1 MAIDLITGHQGVAHI
16 SAEQIAELQRAE
28 LGGYGDAKVMRM
40 IDGGVTYAGL
50 TITVAAGYWRVNGY
64 DMQIQE
70 AEEILI
76 DPTAAGMNRIDKVYA
91 TILQDIPSGVQRSEL
106 RVVQGE
112 ESATT
117 PTAPTKPTAPILNTD
132 ELLQIEEVCT
142 VTVSDGAMTF
152 TDNTIPYEL
161 ANPQDITNTQE
172 MIAPI
177 EAGPTASKAYAKGK
191 QLIYNGLLYK
201 VTTAIAQG
209 DTLTVGTNIT
219 FSDDVVTQLETLT
232 KNAPKYGTSSSSA
245 STTSKTATTTN
256 GDFNLHTGSVV
267 RVKFTYT
274 NTATTPTLNVD
285 STGAHAIKAYNTTK
299 PDVYWKAGDVVE
311 FTYDG
316 SNFIMGATEG
326 QISELNA
333 SLTQWTDITSQFTFH
348 ANKTEAKVIYN
359 PITKRVVL
367 SARIDS
373 CVNGATIVNNLP
385 TEFKPNSS
393 LLIQMYG
400 VTGTYVIG
408 SAYYRQSSTS
418 STSTLVKNADVCFD
432 GTKILIY
439 LPTAEAA
446 YAVKMTQITW
456 ITN

>member
-28 LGGYGDAKVMRM
+28 LGGYGDNKVMRM

-50 TITVAAGYWRVNGY
+50 TITVAAGYWRVNGF
-64 DMQIQE
+64 DMEIQE

-76 DPTAAGMNRIDKVYA
+76 DPTAAGMSRIDKVYA

-112 ESATT
+112 ESAST

-161 ANPQDITNTQE
+161 ANPEDITDTQE

-209 DTLTVGTNIT
+209 DTLTDGTNIAL
-219 FSDDVVTQLETLT
+219 SDDVVTQLETLT
-232 KNAPKYGTSSSSA
+232 INAPKYGTSSTSA
-245 STTSKTATTTN
+245 STTAKTATTTN

-299 PDVYWKAGDVVE
+299 PDVYWKAGDIVE

-316 SNFIMGATEG
+316 TNFIMGPTEG
-326 QISELNA
+326 QITDLNA
-333 SLTQWTDITSQFTFH
+333 SLFYIDS
-348 ANKTEAKVIYN
+348 AKYHIGQTINSNSEYSAPKDGMYFFSLKRSSGSAQTAVIYSDSSRTCN
-359 PITKRVVL
+359 ILQSQL
-367 SARIDS
+367 SDTYYETFNIPLKEGQKIYTR
-373 CVNGATIVNNLP
+373 N
-385 TEFKPNSS
+385 
-393 LLIQMYG
+393 
-400 VTGTYVIG
+400 TGDYILV
-408 SAYYRQSSTS
+408 YYYE
-418 STSTLVKNADVCFD
+418 V
-432 GTKILIY
+432 
-439 LPTAEAA
+439 
-446 YAVKMTQITW
+446 
-456 ITN
+456 

>member
-28 LGGYGDAKVMRM
+28 LGGYGDNKVMRM

-76 DPTAAGMNRIDKVYA
+76 DPTAAGMSRIDKVYA
-91 TILQDIPSGVQRSEL
+91 AILQDIPSGVQRSEL

-112 ESATT
+112 ESAST

-161 ANPQDITNTQE
+161 ANPEDITDTQE

-177 EAGPTASKAYAKGK
+177 EAGPTASKAYAVGK

-201 VTTAIAQG
+201 VTAAIAQG
-209 DTLTVGTNIT
+209 DTLTVGTNIEL
-219 FSDDVVTQLETLT
+219 SDDVVTQLETLT
-232 KNAPKYGTSSSSA
+232 KNVPKYGTSSSSA

-316 SNFIMGATEG
+316 TNFIMGPTEG
-326 QISELNA
+326 QITDLNA
-333 SLTQWTDITSQFTFH
+333 SLTHIGMIIHSTTLD
-348 ANKTEAKVIYN
+348 TEAKVKAIYGSN
-359 PITKRVVL
+359 TSWIQHSGYVLRGAASGVTANSATKTGGDDNAYLIKHTHSAVMNAMSSYQGYFTITG
-367 SARIDS
+367 AQN
-373 CVNGATIVNNLP
+373 NGN
-385 TEFKPNSS
+385 PNS
-393 LLIQMYG
+393 G
-400 VTGTYVIG
+400 F
-408 SAYYRQSSTS
+408 ASTS
-418 STSTLVKNADVCFD
+418 QA
-432 GTKILIY
+432 GT
-439 LPTAEAA
+439 
-446 YAVKMTQITW
+446 VDNG
-456 ITN
+456 TNRNIPNYKSVYIWERIA

>member
-16 SAEQIAELQRAE
+16 SEEQIAELQRAE
-28 LGGYGDAKVMRM
+28 LGGYGDNKVMRM
-40 IDGGVTYAGL
+40 IDGGVTYSGL

-76 DPTAAGMNRIDKVYA
+76 DPTAAGYNRIDKVYA

-112 ESATT
+112 ESAST

-161 ANPQDITNTQE
+161 ANPEDITDTQE

-209 DTLTVGTNIT
+209 DTLTVGTNIAL
-219 FSDDVVTQLETLT
+219 SDDVTTQLLTL
-232 KNAPKYGTSSSSA
+232 KNQVPKYGTSSTAA
-245 STTSKTATTTN
+245 STTAKTASTTD
-256 GDFNLHTGSVV
+256 GDFVLQTGAVV
-267 RVKFTYT
+267 RVKFSYD
-274 NTATTPTLNVD
+274 NTATTPTLNID

-316 SNFIMGATEG
+316 TNFIMGPTEG
-326 QISELNA
+326 QITDLNA
-333 SLTQWTDITSQFTFH
+333 SLVNQSSGNSIELNTSRIPVCTSSDKEVDGWFPFPFI
-348 ANKTEAKVIYN
+348 AKNTNYTVTVIG
-359 PITKRVVL
+359 TV
-367 SARIDS
+367 S
-373 CVNGATIVNNLP
+373 IVNIGNASL
-385 TEFKPNSS
+385 TVSSKQKNGFGFK
-393 LLIQMYG
+393 LT
-400 VTGTYVIG
+400 TG
-408 SAYYRQSSTS
+408 SQSF
-418 STSTLVKNADVCFD
+418 V
-432 GTKILIY
+432 GTGGY
-439 LPTAEAA
+439 LANIN
-446 YAVKMTQITW
+446 IT
-456 ITN
+456 ITFS

>member
-28 LGGYGDAKVMRM
+28 LGGYGDNKVMRM

-76 DPTAAGMNRIDKVYA
+76 DPTAAGMSRIDKVYA
-91 TILQDIPSGVQRSEL
+91 AILQDIPSGVQRSEL

-112 ESATT
+112 ESAST

-152 TDNTIPYEL
+152 QDNTIPYRL
-161 ANPQDITNTQE
+161 ANPEDITETQQ

-209 DTLTVGTNIT
+209 DTLTVDTNIEL
-219 FSDDVVTQLETLT
+219 SDDVVTQLETLT

-285 STGAHAIKAYNTTK
+285 STGAHAIKAYKTTK

-333 SLTQWTDITSQFTFH
+333 SLTWLHLVTHTG
-348 ANKTEAKVIYN
+348 KGYETEIPSDAKEIYIDFVHN
-359 PITKRVVL
+359 GSAVGGSLYVVL
-367 SARIDS
+367 SAKVSNSHNYYCISPAINKPGSYGQEVYFRIS
-373 CVNGATIVNNLP
+373 SQYKISLYAANNGNNTDISADLSYIV
-385 TEFKPNSS
+385 
-393 LLIQMYG
+393 
-400 VTGTYVIG
+400 
-408 SAYYRQSSTS
+408 YYR
-418 STSTLVKNADVCFD
+418 
-432 GTKILIY
+432 
-439 LPTAEAA
+439 
-446 YAVKMTQITW
+446 
-456 ITN
+456 

>member
-28 LGGYGDAKVMRM
+28 LGGYGDNKVMRM

-76 DPTAAGMNRIDKVYA
+76 DPTAAGMSRIDKVYA
-91 TILQDIPSGVQRSEL
+91 SILQDIPSGVQRSEL

-112 ESATT
+112 ESAST

-161 ANPQDITNTQE
+161 ANPEDITDTQE

-209 DTLTVGTNIT
+209 DTLTVGTNIAL
-219 FSDDVVTQLETLT
+219 SDDVVTQLETLT

-245 STTSKTATTTN
+245 STTAKKATTTN

-299 PDVYWKAGDVVE
+299 PDAYWKAGDVVE

-316 SNFIMGATEG
+316 TNFIMGPTEG
-326 QISELNA
+326 QITDLNA
-333 SLTQWTDITSQFTFH
+333 SLNKHEIGSPTQLSDNTLFTCPSDGYLRIFAIYDGTDNNFIESYIQGSSPSSEVVVISAQATTTHGSQVAIFCKKGMKIKATPITSGKTVAQF
-348 ANKTEAKVIYN
+348 Y
-359 PITKRVVL
+359 PI
-367 SARIDS
+367 A
-373 CVNGATIVNNLP
+373 
-385 TEFKPNSS
+385 
-393 LLIQMYG
+393 
-400 VTGTYVIG
+400 
-408 SAYYRQSSTS
+408 
-418 STSTLVKNADVCFD
+418 
-432 GTKILIY
+432 
-439 LPTAEAA
+439 
-446 YAVKMTQITW
+446 
-456 ITN
+456 

>member
-28 LGGYGDAKVMRM
+28 LGGYGDNKVMRM
-40 IDGGVTYAGL
+40 IDGGVTYSGL

-76 DPTAAGMNRIDKVYA
+76 DPTAAGYNRIDKVYA

-112 ESATT
+112 ESAST

-152 TDNTIPYEL
+152 QDNTIPYRL
-161 ANPQDITNTQE
+161 ANPEDITETQQ

-177 EAGPTASKAYAKGK
+177 EAGPTASQAYVVGK
-191 QLIYNGLLYK
+191 QLVYNGLLYK
-201 VTTAIAQG
+201 VTSAIAQG
-209 DTLTVGTNIT
+209 DTLTVDTNIAL
-219 FSDDVVTQLETLT
+219 SDDVTTQLLTL
-232 KNAPKYGTSSSSA
+232 KNQVPKYGTSSTAA
-245 STTSKTATTTN
+245 STTAKTASTTD
-256 GDFNLHTGSVV
+256 GDFVLQTGAVV
-267 RVKFTYT
+267 RVKFTYN
-274 NTATTPTLNVD
+274 NTASTPTLNID
-285 STGAHAIKAYNTTK
+285 STGAHDIKAYNTTK
-299 PDVYWKAGDVVE
+299 PDIYWKAGDVVE

-333 SLTQWTDITSQFTFH
+333 SLTKIDTDITKYGFGTQ
-348 ANKTEAKVIYN
+348 V
-359 PITKRVVL
+359 PITANTNYTAPSDGFFRVVSPL
-367 SARIDS
+367 TIGQNVYGALRINDVTIQTVVS
-373 CVNGATIVNNLP
+373 YPLGGVAIGTPVRKGMVLNWMQYGATD
-385 TEFKPNSS
+385 
-393 LLIQMYG
+393 
-400 VTGTYVIG
+400 G
-408 SAYYRQSSTS
+408 SGIFIPLT
-418 STSTLVKNADVCFD
+418 
-432 GTKILIY
+432 
-439 LPTAEAA
+439 
-446 YAVKMTQITW
+446 
-456 ITN
+456 

>member
-16 SAEQIAELQRAE
+16 SEEQIAELQRAE
-28 LGGYGDAKVMRM
+28 LGGYGDSKVMRM

-76 DPTAAGMNRIDKVYA
+76 DPTAAGYNRIDKVYA

-112 ESATT
+112 ESAST

-161 ANPQDITNTQE
+161 ANPEDITDTQE

-209 DTLTVGTNIT
+209 DTLTVDTNIAL
-219 FSDDVVTQLETLT
+219 SDDVVTQLETLT

-245 STTSKTATTTN
+245 STTAKTATTTN

-274 NTATTPTLNVD
+274 NTATTPTLNID

-316 SNFIMGATEG
+316 TNFIMGPTEG
-326 QISELNA
+326 QITDLNA
-333 SLTQWTDITSQFTFH
+333 SLTQINSNLDDLLVEDSRSVTTDVNGLAWIGS
-348 ANKTEAKVIYN
+348 KSGYIL
-359 PITKRVVL
+359 I
-367 SARIDS
+367 SARTNLS
-373 CVNGATIVNNLP
+373 SGGTINY
-385 TEFKPNSS
+385 TFE
-393 LLIQMYG
+393 
-400 VTGTYVIG
+400 IG
-408 SAYYRQSSTS
+408 SPN
-418 STSTLVKNADVCFD
+418 LNGFNVKISNAD
-432 GTKILIY
+432 GTPVRNSTGFSIRL
-439 LPTAEAA
+439 
-446 YAVKMTQITW
+446 TW
-456 ITN
+456 LKLLT

>member
-16 SAEQIAELQRAE
+16 SEEQIAELQRAE
-28 LGGYGDAKVMRM
+28 SGGYGDSKVMRM

-50 TITVAAGYWRVNGY
+50 TITVAAGYWRVNGF
-64 DMQIQE
+64 DMEIQE

-76 DPTAAGMNRIDKVYA
+76 DPTATGMSRIDKIYA

-112 ESATT
+112 ESTST

-152 TDNTIPYEL
+152 QDNTIPYEL
-161 ANPQDITNTQE
+161 ANPEDITDTQE

-209 DTLTVGTNIT
+209 DTLTVGTNIAL
-219 FSDDVVTQLETLT
+219 SDDVVTQLETLT
-232 KNAPKYGTSSSSA
+232 KNAPKYGTSSTSA
-245 STTSKTATTTN
+245 STTAKTATTTN

-316 SNFIMGATEG
+316 TNFIMGPTEG
-326 QISELNA
+326 QITDLNA
-333 SLTQWTDITSQFTFH
+333 SLNNYQLKNWTLVD
-348 ANKTEAKVIYN
+348 
-359 PITKRVVL
+359 TK
-367 SARIDS
+367 
-373 CVNGATIVNNLP
+373 
-385 TEFKPNSS
+385 
-393 LLIQMYG
+393 
-400 VTGTYVIG
+400 TGTTAVALPSTFTELYIVVNYSGYNYSPFHIISANLSNNDKAYFGG
-408 SAYYRQSSTS
+408 SGE
-418 STSTLVKNADVCFD
+418 STSTLVGIVINVSKTSA
-432 GTKILIY
+432 KIAKANFNNGVNVTSSSSI
-439 LPTAEAA
+439 TV
-446 YAVKMTQITW
+446 YAR
-456 ITN
+456 

>member
-28 LGGYGDAKVMRM
+28 LGGYGDSKVMRM

-50 TITVAAGYWRVNGY
+50 TITVAAGYWRVNGF

-161 ANPQDITNTQE
+161 ANPEDITDTQE

-191 QLIYNGLLYK
+191 KLIYNGLLYK

-209 DTLTVGTNIT
+209 DTLTVGTNIEL
-219 FSDDVVTQLETLT
+219 SDDVVTQLETLT

-316 SNFIMGATEG
+316 TNFIMGPTEG
-326 QISELNA
+326 QITDLNA
-333 SLTQWTDITSQFTFH
+333 SLTQLNEVTGITNTIDYHQTTFQ
-348 ANKTEAKVIYN
+348 NGG
-359 PITKRVVL
+359 ITKNNKHISVHIRVTAKNALAANSQTTLIKGFPLPKLPVFFGVTVQGA
-367 SARIDS
+367 STQGFGWID
-373 CVNGATIVNNLP
+373 VNGSFTLYTYTAISAGG
-385 TEFKPNSS
+385 FI
-393 LLIQMYG
+393 LLNVGYDI
-400 VTGTYVIG
+400 
-408 SAYYRQSSTS
+408 
-418 STSTLVKNADVCFD
+418 D
-432 GTKILIY
+432 
-439 LPTAEAA
+439 
-446 YAVKMTQITW
+446 
-456 ITN
+456 

>member
-16 SAEQIAELQRAE
+16 SEEQIAELQRAE
-28 LGGYGDAKVMRM
+28 LGGYGDNKVMRM
-40 IDGGVTYAGL
+40 IDGGVTYSGL

-76 DPTAAGMNRIDKVYA
+76 DPTAAGYNRIDKVYA

-112 ESATT
+112 ESAST

-142 VTVSDGAMTF
+142 VTVADGAMTF
-152 TDNTIPYEL
+152 TDETIPYEL
-161 ANPQDITNTQE
+161 ANPEDITDTQE

-177 EAGPTASKAYAKGK
+177 EAGPTASQAYAKGK

-209 DTLTVGTNIT
+209 DTLTVGTNIAL
-219 FSDDVVTQLETLT
+219 SDDVVTQLETLT

-245 STTSKTATTTN
+245 STTAKTASTTN

-285 STGAHAIKAYNTTK
+285 STGAHNIKAYNTTK

-326 QISELNA
+326 QITDLKYDLSIQNIQITGTYA
-333 SLTQWTDITSQFTFH
+333 SICTVKRIGNIVQVDISGNSTTSNSDFLI
-348 ANKTEAKVIYN
+348 ASGLPKEAKVPYFQDFNGCTIY
-359 PITKRVVL
+359 I
-367 SARIDS
+367 S
-373 CVNGATIVNNLP
+373 NG
-385 TEFKPNSS
+385 S
-393 LLIQMYG
+393 LYSGPRASGKGYINAHF
-400 VTGTYVIG
+400 TYF
-408 SAYYRQSSTS
+408 T
-418 STSTLVKNADVCFD
+418 DD
-432 GTKILIY
+432 
-439 LPTAEAA
+439 
-446 YAVKMTQITW
+446 
-456 ITN
+456 

>member
-16 SAEQIAELQRAE
+16 SAEQIAELQRTE
-28 LGGYGDAKVMRM
+28 LGGYGDNKVMRM

-76 DPTAAGMNRIDKVYA
+76 DPTAAGMSRIDKVYA

-112 ESATT
+112 ESAST

-161 ANPQDITNTQE
+161 ANPEDITDTQE

-177 EAGPTASKAYAKGK
+177 EAGPTASQAYAVGK
-191 QLIYNGLLYK
+191 QLVYNGLLYK
-201 VTTAIAQG
+201 VTSAIAQG
-209 DTLTVGTNIT
+209 DTLTVSTNIAL
-219 FSDDVVTQLETLT
+219 SDDVTTQLLTL
-232 KNAPKYGTSSSSA
+232 KNQVPKYGTSSTAA
-245 STTSKTATTTN
+245 STTAKKATTTN
-256 GDFNLHTGSVV
+256 GDFVLQTGAVV
-267 RVKFTYT
+267 RVKFSYD
-274 NTATTPTLNVD
+274 NTATTPTLNID
-285 STGAHAIKAYNTTK
+285 STGAHNIKAYNTTK

-316 SNFIMGATEG
+316 TNFIMGPTEG
-326 QISELNA
+326 QITDLNA
-333 SLTQWTDITSQFTFH
+333 SLTKGTELYTITGDGSKTFKQMQNTIYSAIANTVAAMDDAEKMKVTLRINHSNGTVINVPLVRWTSTEILFIYSTTSS
-348 ANKTEAKVIYN
+348 ANGHLMSNNSTYTSYAFA
-359 PITKRVVL
+359 
-367 SARIDS
+367 S
-373 CVNGATIVNNLP
+373 GATDSSNNIVP
-385 TEFKPNSS
+385 SG
-393 LLIQMYG
+393 Y
-400 VTGTYVIG
+400 
-408 SAYYRQSSTS
+408 
-418 STSTLVKNADVCFD
+418 
-432 GTKILIY
+432 
-439 LPTAEAA
+439 
-446 YAVKMTQITW
+446 KMTIVKY
-456 ITN
+456 

>member
-16 SAEQIAELQRAE
+16 SAEQIAELQRSE
-28 LGGYGDAKVMRM
+28 LGGYGDNKVMRM

-91 TILQDIPSGVQRSEL
+91 SILQDIPSGVQRSEL

-152 TDNTIPYEL
+152 TDETIPYEL
-161 ANPQDITNTQE
+161 ANPEDITDTQE

-209 DTLTVGTNIT
+209 DTLTVGTNIAL
-219 FSDDVVTQLETLT
+219 SDDVTTQILTL
-232 KNAPKYGTSSSSA
+232 KNQVPKYGTSSTAA
-245 STTSKTATTTN
+245 STTSKTASTTD
-256 GDFNLHTGSVV
+256 GDFVLQTGAVV
-267 RVKFTYT
+267 RVKFTYD
-274 NTATTPTLNVD
+274 NTATTPTLNID
-285 STGAHAIKAYNTTK
+285 STGAHNIKAYNTTK

-316 SNFIMGATEG
+316 TNFIMGATEG
-326 QISELNA
+326 QITDLNA
-333 SLTQWTDITSQFTFH
+333 SLNVSKLYIHEDIIPSIVGSKYTEISDTTWVFVVGAIAYNATNQRWESIPVLNNTSWQ
-348 ANKTEAKVIYN
+348 NV
-359 PITKRVVL
+359 
-367 SARIDS
+367 SG
-373 CVNGATIVNNLP
+373 VNVPVHVASFSNN
-385 TEFKPNSS
+385 
-393 LLIQMYG
+393 I
-400 VTGTYVIG
+400 
-408 SAYYRQSSTS
+408 R
-418 STSTLVKNADVCFD
+418 
-432 GTKILIY
+432 IY
-439 LPTAEAA
+439 LNIESSGI
-446 YAVKMTQITW
+446 YAGQSINILYRKLS
-456 ITN
+456 

>member
-28 LGGYGDAKVMRM
+28 LGGYGDNKVMRM

-76 DPTAAGMNRIDKVYA
+76 DPTAAGYNRIDKVYA

-112 ESATT
+112 ESAST

-161 ANPQDITNTQE
+161 ANPEDITDTQE

-177 EAGPTASKAYAKGK
+177 EAGPTASQAYAVGK
-191 QLIYNGLLYK
+191 QLVYNGLLYK
-201 VTTAIAQG
+201 VTSAIAQG
-209 DTLTVGTNIT
+209 DTLTAGTNIAL
-219 FSDDVVTQLETLT
+219 SDDVTTQLLTL
-232 KNAPKYGTSSSSA
+232 KNQVPKYGTSSTAA
-245 STTSKTATTTN
+245 STTAKTASTTD
-256 GDFNLHTGSVV
+256 GDFNLQTGAVV
-267 RVKFTYT
+267 RVKFTY
-274 NTATTPTLNVD
+274 NNSATTPTLNID
-285 STGAHAIKAYNTTK
+285 STGAHNIKAYKTTK

-316 SNFIMGATEG
+316 TNFIMGATEG
-326 QISELNA
+326 QITDLNA
-333 SLTQWTDITSQFTFH
+333 SLTNITSYYLSDIKNVGGGFTGGH
-348 ANKTEAKVIYN
+348 AEYMTLGDLCFVYYSCYYAGGLAVSTTYQPFSGFPIPKN
-359 PITKRVVL
+359 PDFVDVKSSFGGQPYDVNVN
-367 SARIDS
+367 S
-373 CVNGATIVNNLP
+373 NGALIVVPRVQIPAN
-385 TEFKPNSS
+385 
-393 LLIQMYG
+393 
-400 VTGTYVIG
+400 TYLKGIFVYIK
-408 SAYYRQSSTS
+408 A
-418 STSTLVKNADVCFD
+418 
-432 GTKILIY
+432 
-439 LPTAEAA
+439 
-446 YAVKMTQITW
+446 
-456 ITN
+456 

>member
-28 LGGYGDAKVMRM
+28 LGGYGDSKVMRM

-50 TITVAAGYWRVNGY
+50 TITVAAGYWRVNGF

-76 DPTAAGMNRIDKVYA
+76 DPTAAGMSRIDKVYA

-112 ESATT
+112 DSATT

-161 ANPQDITNTQE
+161 ANPEDITDTQE

-191 QLIYNGLLYK
+191 QLVFNGLLYK

-219 FSDDVVTQLETLT
+219 LSDDVVTQLETLT

-274 NTATTPTLNVD
+274 NTATTPTLNID

-316 SNFIMGATEG
+316 TNFIMGPTEG
-326 QISELNA
+326 QITDLNA
-333 SLTQWTDITSQFTFH
+333 SLTNIESSLTWNSGFHGTF
-348 ANKTEAKVIYN
+348 NEAI
-359 PITKRVVL
+359 IL
-367 SARIDS
+367 
-373 CVNGATIVNNLP
+373 VNVSGVKFSFSLP
-385 TEFKPNSS
+385 SSS
-393 LLIQMYG
+393 LLDTTTKLASGQPGDYGGYMVTMTITKSGSSVSAITVSAHLNKAAVTATYDMYW
-400 VTGTYVIG
+400 
-408 SAYYRQSSTS
+408 R
-418 STSTLVKNADVCFD
+418 
-432 GTKILIY
+432 
-439 LPTAEAA
+439 
-446 YAVKMTQITW
+446 
-456 ITN
+456 

>member
-28 LGGYGDAKVMRM
+28 LGGYGDNKVMRM
-40 IDGGVTYAGL
+40 IDGGVTYSGL

-112 ESATT
+112 ESAST

-152 TDNTIPYEL
+152 QDNTIPYEL
-161 ANPQDITNTQE
+161 ANPQDITDTQE

-177 EAGPTASKAYAKGK
+177 EAGPTASQAYAVGK
-191 QLIYNGLLYK
+191 QLVYNGLLYK
-201 VTTAIAQG
+201 VTSAIAQG
-209 DTLTVGTNIT
+209 DTLTVGTNIAL
-219 FSDDVVTQLETLT
+219 SDDVTTQLLTL
-232 KNAPKYGTSSSSA
+232 KNQVPKYGTSSTAASITAKTA
-245 STTSKTATTTN
+245 STTD
-256 GDFNLHTGSVV
+256 GDFVLQTGAVV
-267 RVKFTYT
+267 RVKFTYN
-274 NTATTPTLNVD
+274 NTASTPTLNID
-285 STGAHAIKAYNTTK
+285 STGAHNIKAYNTTK

-333 SLTQWTDITSQFTFH
+333 SLTWLTETTTGSTQIELPNDWNEVVASAKSNLNDLRMMVHIPHDIANTTDQFRSGYYLNAGSNMTVAF
-348 ANKTEAKVIYN
+348 KF
-359 PITKRVVL
+359 
-367 SARIDS
+367 
-373 CVNGATIVNNLP
+373 ATIN
-385 TEFKPNSS
+385 K
-393 LLIQMYG
+393 
-400 VTGTYVIG
+400 
-408 SAYYRQSSTS
+408 
-418 STSTLVKNADVCFD
+418 
-432 GTKILIY
+432 IY
-439 LPTAEAA
+439 LNLLSIEGSDKTSDASVSVS
-446 YAVKMTQITW
+446 YR
-456 ITN
+456 